1 MPILAASM
9 RYAGLCLALLGWCSN
24 AWSQNPTHPYR
35 TANAI
40 ALTGQLKA
48 PFLQRVDKQSVLDA
62 IVLWSAAYRIPIWLD
77 RNVATDRGLTLSL
90 LEGAT
95 LHDALRALA
104 EQLDAEIA
112 SIDRVVLIVPRG
124 QATAI
129 ENAYWAACVAQPKAA
144 WMRPVAVAAEGGDGE
159 RASDLWQR
167 LVAQHRLPI
176 EPPAMSWEDVMDD
189 DRWRKFRLENATP
202 LAAACCIVGG
212 FGYGIQVDAAQWRAV
227 PLSQI
232 EAANV
237 EWVYQDEIQKIGK
250 EAWNRWR
257 QQWPDASVKNVGA
270 GGAAKW
276 QISAP
281 VAAHRELVAPLAPVA
296 TQPKSTDTNSKRYTG
311 RYRGELMR
319 ILQAFAQQTKLQ
331 LECPELPRS
340 IATMEIDLDFENLTA
355 AELIDRLAKDCGLKI
370 TLQQNVIKVDIE

>member
-1 MPILAASM
+1 M
-9 RYAGLCLALLGWCSN
+9 

-40 ALTGQLKA
+40 ALASQLKA
-48 PFLQRVDKQSVLDA
+48 PLLQRVDQQSVLD
-62 IVLWSAAYRIPIWLD
+62 VVTLWSAAHRVSIWLD
-77 RNVATDRGLTLSL
+77 RNVATDRVLSL
-90 LEGAT
+90 ALPEGAT
-95 LHDALRALA
+95 LYDALRALA

-124 QATAI
+124 QSAAI
-129 ENAYWAACVAQPKAA
+129 ENAHWAASVAQPKAA

-176 EPPAMSWEDVMDD
+176 EPPAMTWEDVMDD
-189 DRWRKFRLENATP
+189 DRWRRFRIENATP

-227 PLSQI
+227 PLSKFD
-232 EAANV
+232 AADV
-237 EWVYQDEIQKIGK
+237 EWVYHDEIQKLGK
-250 EAWNRWR
+250 EKWNLWR
-257 QQWPDASVKNVGA
+257 QHWPDASVKNVA
-270 GGAAKW
+270 VGGAAKW

-281 VAAHRELVAPLAPVA
+281 VAAHRELVAPLAPA
-296 TQPKSTDTNSKRYTG
+296 AAQPKSTDTTSKRYTG

-331 LECPELPRS
+331 LECPELPRP

-355 AELIDRLAKDCGLKI
+355 AELIERLAKDSGLKI